1 MRRISQ
7 CPNCRSLLLF
17 NSARLYVHCRECD
30 ALHDSARLSEVVED
44 EEDD

>member
-17 NSARLYVHCRECD
+17 DSARLYVHCRECD
-30 ALHDSARLSEVVED
+30 ALHDSQRLREVAED
-44 EEDD
+44 EEAD